1 MASWSK
7 TWGFEC
13 SFLTFGIPVEV
24 GVLPKAACPGEPPGA
39 ARSCRV
45 LGLGRAQSCVLG
57 GCWGTSEHC
66 KQALDCPVNPLLLG
80 WNVVFPDELV

>member
-7 TWGFEC
+7 TWGFKC

-24 GVLPKAACPGEPPGA
+24 GALPKAACPGEPPGA
-39 ARSCRV
+39 ARSCHV
-45 LGLGRAQSCVLG
+45 LGLGRAQSLEAAG
-57 GCWGTSEHC
+57 EHLSC
-66 KQALDCPVNPLLLG
+66 KQALDCPVNSLLLG